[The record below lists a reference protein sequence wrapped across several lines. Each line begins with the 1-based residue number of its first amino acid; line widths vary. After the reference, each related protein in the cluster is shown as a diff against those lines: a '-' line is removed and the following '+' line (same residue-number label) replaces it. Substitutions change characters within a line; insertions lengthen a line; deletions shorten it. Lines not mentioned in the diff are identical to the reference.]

1 MGYPCLSLHGGKDQ
15 SDRESTINDF
25 KSDVCNLLV
34 ATGVAARGL
43 DVKEL
48 VLVVN
53 YDTPNHHEEYVHRV
67 GRTGK
72 SICGRSIQ
80 QAAGLA
86 THVCAG
92 PTVVPA
98 ALHSPCC
105 CSLLRS
111 CVPPCTHLFVSIFLR
126 RLLAVYSH
134 LYLLCV
140 VPVAFFHFVRSAT
153 PLESFTLH
161 MRAIMPPLMCRLR
174 SVHVVRRPRGQQG
187 DSHNV
192 HSARR

>member
-67 GRTGK
+67 GRTGE
-72 SICGRSIQ
+72 SLLFTQDVVVWIHE
-80 QAAGLA
+80 AAGLVSLLA
-86 THVCAG
+86 AG
-92 PTVVPA
+92 SARLPA
-98 ALHSPCC
+98 ALHSP
-105 CSLLRS
+105 
-111 CVPPCTHLFVSIFLR
+111 
-126 RLLAVYSH
+126 
-134 LYLLCV
+134 
-140 VPVAFFHFVRSAT
+140 
-153 PLESFTLH
+153 
-161 MRAIMPPLMCRLR
+161 
-174 SVHVVRRPRGQQG
+174 
-187 DSHNV
+187 
-192 HSARR
+192 